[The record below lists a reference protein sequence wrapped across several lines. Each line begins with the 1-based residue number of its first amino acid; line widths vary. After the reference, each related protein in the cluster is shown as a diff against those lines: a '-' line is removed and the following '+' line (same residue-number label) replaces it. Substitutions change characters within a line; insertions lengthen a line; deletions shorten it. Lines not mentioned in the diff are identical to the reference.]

1 MSEDG
6 DGTGVEARIEHFFH
20 RMIELLDWELDV
32 SIGRTEDG
40 TMLVELNGEDS
51 EEFLQNRAELLE
63 AVQYLTNRA
72 FGREL
77 GNHRVL
83 VDCDGFR
90 DRKEA
95 ELREIAR
102 RVSERVRRTGDEVEL
117 GLMNPYE
124 RRIVHQEVAEA
135 EGVTTTSMGDGVM
148 KRVVILP
155 A

>member
-6 DGTGVEARIEHFFH
+6 IGVEARVEDFFQ
-20 RMIELLDWELDV
+20 RMIEHLDWELDV
-32 SIGRTEDG
+32 AVGRSEEG
-40 TMLVELNGEDS
+40 TVLVDLEGEDR
-51 EEFLQNRAELLE
+51 ELFLQNRAELLE
-63 AVQYLTNRA
+63 AVQYLANRA

-77 GNHRVL
+77 GSDRIL

-135 EGVTTTSMGDGVM
+135 EGVTTTSMGEGVM